1 VRVRQAGVRAGIT
14 LLCFC
19 SLAAWSRLFDI
30 SDIPKS
36 CAEEPGVTVRNTNRS
51 MKEPAEIR
59 GEEENK

>member
-1 VRVRQAGVRAGIT
+1 